1 MRALVVI
8 VLLTL
13 TTWCHAELI
22 RGRVVGVLDGDT
34 IDVLDTARVSHR
46 IRLAGID
53 APEKSQA
60 YGHKSKQSLSD
71 LVFGK
76 GVSVEIHKLDRY
88 GREIGKVLLD
98 SEDMNLEQ
106 IRRGMAWFYRQYER
120 ELSPEDQA
128 AYDAAEETARS
139 KKLGLW
145 VDQAPLP
152 PWTFRRKSLFMS
164 RRTGGTRL

>member
-1 MRALVVI
+1 MRALVAI

-13 TTWCHAELI
+13 TTWCHAEPI

-34 IDVLDTARVSHR
+34 IDVLDAARVSHR

-60 YGHKSKQSLSD
+60 YGHRSKQSLSD
-71 LVFGK
+71 LIFGK
-76 GVSVEIHKLDRY
+76 EVSVEVHKRDRY
-88 GREIGKVLLD
+88 EREIGRVMLD
-98 SEDMNLEQ
+98 GEDVNLEQ

-128 AYDAAEETARS
+128 AYDAAEVMARS
-139 KKLGLW
+139 KKVGLW
-145 VDQAPLP
+145 ADQAPLS
-152 PWTFRRKSLFMS
+152 PWMFRRK
-164 RRTGGTRL
+164 